1 MALLGQLS
9 AFTFSGVNAVR
20 HPSQSRQHTYT
31 VFWHCGQKVCRK
43 TFVFIHTISE
53 KRLKNLKSSLA
64 RNGLSPR
71 THGNT
76 RRLPANTISYADT
89 QRVVQFVTT
98 YAEAHAIL
106 LPGRIPGYKRTD
118 LQLLPS
124 STTKRSV
131 WLLYSTSLATLTSPV
146 HRVSY
151 STFCSLWQRF
161 LPRVMATK
169 PMSDLCWVCQKNSTA
184 IMRSANHP
192 EEQKSEVCNCNGW
205 HTHIK
210 SYITTVDHQGC

>member
-1 MALLGQLS
+1 MALLGELS

-20 HPSQSRQHTYT
+20 HPSQSRQHAYAL
-31 VFWHCGQKVCRK
+31 FWHYGQKVCRK
-43 TFVFIHTISE
+43 TFVFLHTISE
-53 KRLKNLKSSLA
+53 KRLKNLKASLA
-64 RNGLSPR
+64 RNGLCPR

-131 WLLYSTSLATLTSPV
+131 WLLYSASLETLTSPV

-161 LPRVMATK
+161 LP
-169 PMSDLCWVCQKNSTA
+169 QGYG
-184 IMRSANHP
+184 H
-192 EEQKSEVCNCNGW
+192 E
-205 HTHIK
+205 THE
-210 SYITTVDHQGC
+210 

>member
-1 MALLGQLS
+1 MALLGELS

-20 HPSQSRQHTYT
+20 YPSQSRQHTYT
-31 VFWHCGQKVCRK
+31 VFWHCGQRVCRK
-43 TFVFIHTISE
+43 TLHTISE
-53 KRLKNLKSSLA
+53 KRLKNLKSSLT

-89 QRVVQFVTT
+89 QRVVQYITT
-98 YAEAHAIL
+98 YAETHAIL

-124 STTKRSV
+124 STTKRNV
-131 WLLYSTSLATLTSPV
+131 WLSYSESLATLTTTSTA
-146 HRVSY
+146 HRVAY

-169 PMSDLCWVCQKNSTA
+169 PMSDLCWVCQRNSIA
-184 IMRSANHP
+184 IMRSANQP
-192 EEQKSEVCNCNGW
+192 EEQKSEVRNI
-205 HTHIK
+205 TY
-210 SYITTVDHQGC
+210 YIITQL